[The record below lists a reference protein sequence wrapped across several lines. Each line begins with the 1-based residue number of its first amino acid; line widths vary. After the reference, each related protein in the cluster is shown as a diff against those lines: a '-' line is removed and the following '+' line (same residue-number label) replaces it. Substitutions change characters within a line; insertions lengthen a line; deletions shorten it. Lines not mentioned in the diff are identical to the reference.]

1 MSKINGTYKFNTVV
15 TSQMIVTVSYVRKN
29 ESSSILEFSIKIWL
43 LSGDRII
50 QSIPVQTIEYEGR
63 IVEGIPT
70 NDRRIWGLTNLK
82 LTPIIIVL
90 SDRNILICHEWIEGD
105 ENWEYDDWPD
115 GLKFESAV
123 IFLEINGA
131 KIINKGHK
139 LRTEKNPLGW
149 PDYPILAGRINN
161 ETGFLVFPEQSTI
174 LSIAGG
180 VLEFTTT
187 VLNTPLAN
195 LYRYNT
201 DHIASSRLSA
211 NTIIV
216 FYAHSPDLM
225 QVRVHAQLVQISE
238 TNNFTVSSAVQFVVD
253 ERVDIFLGSSRIS
266 DNECFLAYHVLTS
279 PTDDTMRRFGMVV
292 TVNGNSIAWGSGVNL
307 INIGKNNGEL
317 NSLDF
322 LPFRVLRFPSS
333 NNFIVFSRR
342 RRTINNIRTVELLAQ
357 SVLIQDSVI
366 SPQNSITVAK
376 ITEGNQGLY
385 VDPPS
390 FRDFA
395 ISPNTILMVLST
407 TEKPLYFKIIRTVN
421 GNISIS
427 DEKKLEQDELLF
439 QVLMGEFWGQ
449 LLAQSHFTDTVLIPS
464 LNL

>member
-1 MSKINGTYKFNTVV
+1 
-15 TSQMIVTVSYVRKN
+15 
-29 ESSSILEFSIKIWL
+29 
-43 LSGDRII
+43 
-50 QSIPVQTIEYEGR
+50 
-63 IVEGIPT
+63 
-70 NDRRIWGLTNLK
+70 
-82 LTPIIIVL
+82 
-90 SDRNILICHEWIEGD
+90 
-105 ENWEYDDWPD
+105 
-115 GLKFESAV
+115 
-123 IFLEINGA
+123 
-131 KIINKGHK
+131 
-139 LRTEKNPLGW
+139 
-149 PDYPILAGRINN
+149 
-161 ETGFLVFPEQSTI
+161 
-174 LSIAGG
+174 
-180 VLEFTTT
+180 
-187 VLNTPLAN
+187 
-195 LYRYNT
+195 
-201 DHIASSRLSA
+201 
-211 NTIIV
+211 
-216 FYAHSPDLM
+216 M